1 LQKEVDTYDKQIKE
15 LDVIHKAHLS
25 DRENTDKNYYDK
37 LKDLEIVRA
46 RQNEEIKKLSAE
58 FNKVQSELNT
68 LIIEFKKYDSQV

>member
-15 LDVIHKAHLS
+15 LDIIHKAHLS

-46 RQNEEIKKLSAE
+46 RQNEEIKKLSSE